1 MEWRSSTGQTR
12 KDQPRAAHLL
22 LSVLLLIALMPICRA
37 QEMHAMAAQ
46 PSDHLDLHGLDG
58 STFHITPAELKAM
71 PHKTISVFNAHIK
84 KQESYS
90 GVPLTDLLLKV
101 HAPVGTALKGK
112 LFATGV
118 LAEGT
123 DGYTVLYSIAE
134 VDPVMHTGDV
144 IVADTV
150 NGQPLTTTGA
160 FQLINTEDKRPAR
173 WVHNL
178 DSITVIPVDTK

>member
-1 MEWRSSTGQTR
+1 
-12 KDQPRAAHLL
+12 
-22 LSVLLLIALMPICRA
+22 
-37 QEMHAMAAQ
+37 MHAMAAQ

-58 STFHITPAELKAM
+58 STFHITPAELKVM

-90 GVPLTDLLLKV
+90 GVPLADLLLKV
-101 HAPVGTALKGK
+101 HAPVGDALKGK

-123 DGYTVLYSIAE
+123 DGYKVLYSIAE

-150 NGQPLTTTGA
+150 NGEPLTTTGA

-173 WVHNL
+173 WVRNL
-178 DSITVIPVDTK
+178 DSITVIPVDAK